1 MELLQQ
7 VAGAHGYTKL
17 VLGLCA
23 TGLAARSLAAVTKG
37 RGFAL
42 PADVQCFDKRHP
54 VPIVLPLRDC
64 LARELVLHC
73 HLARLQTAFVPM
85 LATMAPPNASIN
97 SLAHNFV
104 TLLQED
110 NPSRVHTILRTVL
123 KLKAFP
129 FNQPPGMDAINKDG
143 VAPPPTRGPDVGD
156 VCTCSICSAPLN
168 AKDCIITQADGGTPP
183 GREIEALEE
192 AFRRST
198 CRSCRHQ
205 VLGAGG
211 GGCAKVSG
219 GGIGSLLPP
228 TLQERALAAV
238 SSAAAARH
246 EAVRSQIQEFL
257 LDDGGEDSV
266 K

>member
-7 VAGAHGYTKL
+7 VASVHGYTKL

-23 TGLAARSLAAVTKG
+23 TRLAARSLAAVAKG

-42 PADVQCFDKRHP
+42 PADVQCFDARHP
-54 VPIVLPLRDC
+54 VPVVLPLRDC
-64 LARELVLHC
+64 LARELALHC
-73 HLARLQTAFVPM
+73 HLARSDVQTA
-85 LATMAPPNASIN
+85 ASFSWPIN

-129 FNQPPGMDAINKDG
+129 CNQPPGMNAMNKDG
-143 VAPPPTRGPDVGD
+143 VAPPPTGGPDASD
-156 VCTCSICSAPLN
+156 LCTCSICSAPLN
-168 AKDCIITQADGGTPP
+168 AKDCAIAQADDFTPP
-183 GREIEALEE
+183 GREMDALEE

-211 GGCAKVSG
+211 GGSAKTSG

-228 TLQERALAAV
+228 TLQVRALAAV
-238 SSAAAARH
+238 SSAAADRR
-246 EAVRSQIQEFL
+246 EAVRSQIQEHL

-266 K
+266 T